1 MTLTQLAPPYPIFT
15 DKSGSP
21 LDNGYLY
28 FGTVNLN
35 PETNPITVYY
45 DTAFTQPAAQP
56 LRTSNGYVMRNGSP
70 AAIYVNSYFS
80 VTVRDKNKSM
90 VIYSP
95 SGYGITPGTSVS
107 STDQMTYNEGS
118 TGAVNRVLTN
128 RLQDYVSVKDFGAVG
143 NGTTDD
149 YAAVQ
154 LAASDASSI
163 SVADGDYL
171 LSQQVTMSA
180 PKSFVGG
187 GATSKF
193 RTTAGFTGPIFSIA
207 PASGTD
213 PKGWTVSNFEVTNYG
228 SATNTFVLDIASAG
242 EYISKFTLS
251 KIISN
256 TQVSEYFVK
265 LLNGIPNTDGLF
277 TSVFSDNWSLGGYY
291 LDNVGDSVILERN
304 TTSGAG
310 VGYYVNQLGTAANI
324 TIRDGNCTSAGGALN
339 MVKGANLIFEGM
351 QVECPV
357 AFTGSNNA
365 AVSVYRASGGSIF
378 NTKIINN
385 NINTQGNPLYCI
397 YLDNAVQTIIDGNEL
412 YCDVTSGAHIYL
424 GSGARDTV
432 IGNNK
437 YYNQATGAEVD
448 PIIVNNGVGT
458 TGVWVDATLTLA
470 GWSNQNTANEHP
482 TGYFKDRDGN
492 VMLRGRVAGGAIAGG
507 ETLFTLPSG
516 YRPKTKGYLIGTYG
530 AAGAA
535 TSVVLQIIPAGAVQI
550 LTAASTGAYLSGVVF
565 STK

>member
-1 MTLTQLAPPYPIFT
+1 MTKAPTLTTIA
-15 DKSGSP
+15 
-21 LDNGYLY
+21 
-28 FGTVNLN
+28 
-35 PETNPITVYY
+35 
-45 DTAFTQPAAQP
+45 
-56 LRTSNGYVMRNGSP
+56 
-70 AAIYVNSYFS
+70 
-80 VTVRDKNKSM
+80 
-90 VIYSP
+90 
-95 SGYGITPGTSVS
+95 SGYASNTQLNSNFTAIQVAFENTLSLDGSTPNAMNADLDMDSNNILNVNEVDTSYLRINGQLVVPS
-107 STDQMTYNEGS
+107 DYAVATDATDVDYNQGG
-118 TGAVNRVLTN
+118 TGAVSRTVAN
-128 RLQDYVSVKDFGAVG
+128 RLQDQVSVKDFGAIG
-143 NGTTDD
+143 NGATDD
-149 YAAVQ
+149 YAKIQ
-154 LAASDASSI
+154 SAASSVNSI
-163 SVADGDYL
+163 SVTDGDYL
-171 LSQQVTMSA
+171 LSQQVTMSV

-310 VGYYVNQLGTAANI
+310 VGYYVNQLATAANI

-365 AVSVYRASGGSIF
+365 AVSVYRPSGGSIF

-424 GSGARDTV
+424 GVGARDTV

-448 PIIVNNGVGT
+448 PIIVNNGVGN